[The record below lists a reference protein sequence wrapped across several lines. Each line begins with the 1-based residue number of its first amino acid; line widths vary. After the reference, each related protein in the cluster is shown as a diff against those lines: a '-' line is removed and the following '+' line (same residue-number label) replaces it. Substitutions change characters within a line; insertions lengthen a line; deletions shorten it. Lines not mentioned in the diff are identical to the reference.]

1 MLQALLCQEL
11 GNTATRGQEQ
21 RGARMPLRGAG
32 NTGMQQLPTS
42 QLTPASSRHHGLQI
56 KRPAPQVPL
65 KLDGRNSYTMQPTQR
80 VAPISQMHRGPST
93 HAYAHTQQSAAMV
106 SGAYEAQQYLAAASH
121 AAQHGRGSIHMPMD
135 AQAQA
140 RLRAVQQQMTTPY
153 AGADAAYLPDMGYY
167 GGWEGSAAN
176 DVYSMA
182 GVRANPLQ
190 HQALAGTRQASW
202 PRRNPGGLYWE

>member
-11 GNTATRGQEQ
+11 GSTAARAQDQ
-21 RGARMPLRGAG
+21 RSARLPLRG
-32 NTGMQQLPTS
+32 NTGMQHLQAA
-42 QLTPASSRHHGLQI
+42 QAAGSRHHGLQI

-65 KLDGRNSYTMQPTQR
+65 KLDGRSSYTMQPTQR
-80 VAPISQMHRGPST
+80 VAPISQMHRGPSS
-93 HAYAHTQQSAAMV
+93 HAYAHPQQSAAMV
-106 SGAYEAQQYLAAASH
+106 SSAYEAQQYLAAASH
-121 AAQHGRGSIHMPMD
+121 AAQAGRSSIHMPMD

-167 GGWEGSAAN
+167 GGWEASTAS

-182 GVRANPLQ
+182 GVRAPTLQ
-190 HQALAGTRQASW
+190 QQQALAGARQGGW